1 MPSNIHVWTK
11 SRSKDM
17 LSSCINLSRRKRLP
31 ATPKICLQVFNIYS
45 ARKPRRKDLFSSFQ
59 QSFSEANRAR
69 MICFQTSSIHFW
81 ENKSRGKNVFISF
94 QPPCF
99 QEVSHDIL
107 CCLRPT
113 FLEKLSHEK
122 SALKLPHSTLGWS
135 LARKLRDVL
144 YVLGWLPCFVLRSEC
159 HVWCWRCEKMCQEPL
174 LRPETLSPLKPL
186 GCLR

>member
-31 ATPKICLQVFNIYS
+31 AAPKICLQVFNIYS
-45 ARKPRRKDLFSSFQ
+45 ARKPRRKDMFSSFQ

-113 FLEKLSHEK
+113 FLENYRTKNLLWNFHILLLDEVSHES
-122 SALKLPHSTLGWS
+122 SAMCFMSWADYHVLFSYQNVMF
-135 LARKLRDVL
+135 DVGD
-144 YVLGWLPCFVLRSEC
+144 VRRCVRNPC
-159 HVWCWRCEKMCQEPL
+159 
-174 LRPETLSPLKPL
+174 
-186 GCLR
+186 